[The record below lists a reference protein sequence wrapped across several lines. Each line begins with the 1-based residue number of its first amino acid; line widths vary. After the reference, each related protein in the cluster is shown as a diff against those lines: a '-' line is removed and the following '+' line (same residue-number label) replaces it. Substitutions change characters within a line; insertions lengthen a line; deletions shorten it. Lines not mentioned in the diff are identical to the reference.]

1 MWVLLDGKLTLHNK
15 NESEGD
21 RGKKRL
27 NWDWSGQ
34 TKDKMAKHLQ
44 SHSPAKPFKIP
55 LNATFRFLFGKKKK
69 KKSFPTVKY
78 PSFGVQY
85 ISRLH
90 QNFKIGHSSHLDN
103 TQVPW
108 KMLVGLAL
116 KHETPA
122 CPIKWTYI
130 FFFSCKTKLVVNC
143 TLWEEGGSGGG
154 VGGITATVINTTSFI
169 HYCSRPVYSLLV
181 HWRPHVYFT

>member
-1 MWVLLDGKLTLHNK
+1 MNLKGTEEKNDWTETDQVKQKTKWQSIYNHTVLLNPSKYLSMQHFV
-15 NESEGD
+15 S
-21 RGKKRL
+21 
-27 NWDWSGQ
+27 
-34 TKDKMAKHLQ
+34 
-44 SHSPAKPFKIP
+44 
-55 LNATFRFLFGKKKK
+55 FLAKKKQK
-69 KKSFPTVKY
+69 KNFPTVKY

-90 QNFKIGHSSHLDN
+90 QNFKIGHSSHLHN